1 MSHPNPQHDP
11 ENVRIE
17 DDPYAPT
24 QAHDEGRSPRR
35 PDSQR
40 RQTKMSTHD
49 ENFAAADRAYEN
61 STDAYIDIAHPAKF
75 HNPRLSWRD
84 IAAAKH
90 AEARRAASARRKAH
104 PPSQSHPEVWVVCD
118 CGGNG
123 WHLGRVGSRICEAGC
138 AGAGRRFVGERI
150 TDDQE

>member
-1 MSHPNPQHDP
+1 MSHPDPQHDP

-17 DDPYAPT
+17 DAPYAP
-24 QAHDEGRSPRR
+24 DE
-35 PDSQR
+35 
-40 RQTKMSTHD
+40 
-49 ENFAAADRAYEN
+49 
-61 STDAYIDIAHPAKF
+61 YIDIAHPAKF
-75 HNPRLSWRD
+75 HNPRLAWRD

-104 PPSQSHPEVWVVCD
+104 PPARAQHEAVWVVCG

-138 AGAGRRFVGERI
+138 AGAGRRFMGERI